1 MKKCPANVFD
11 RTVMKYC
18 EQLNYVVA
26 KYKKL
31 AFVWARIS
39 LINFVVVYQQTMKN
53 GLKEYVDLANLS
65 NNTFKL
71 LQTDL

>member
-11 RTVMKYC
+11 KTVMKYC

-39 LINFVVVYQQTMKN
+39 LINFVVVY
-53 GLKEYVDLANLS
+53 
-65 NNTFKL
+65 
-71 LQTDL
+71 